1 MGPIPG
7 IPRLV
12 QQYNLVIFPTVSSGK
27 RPLGRF
33 YSVNQE
39 KPQFHNF
46 EGGIREP
53 RGGEAGTDEDAGVDA
68 HPH

>member
-1 MGPIPG
+1 MLYKWPELFPIDTSQA
-7 IPRLV
+7 INQNTL
-12 QQYNLVIFPTVSSGK
+12 LI
-27 RPLGRF
+27 LIILW
-33 YSVNQE
+33 QE

-68 HPH
+68 HPN